1 MLSNFSPLSCLENC
15 NFSRMEGKAQRVV
28 LVCPLNWGLGHATRC
43 VPVINALLSR
53 KCKVVIAADG
63 ASLSFL
69 QQEFV
74 GKADF
79 RRFRGKSIRYPQKG
93 NMALSMALQTPSLL
107 FSIFWEHRE
116 LKKLI
121 RQTGASIVISDN
133 RYGLW
138 NENART
144 VFITHQLFIRA
155 PKKMKW
161 LEPWL
166 GRIVRFFVGKYDFC
180 WVPDFAKA
188 PGLSG
193 ALSHKEALPGL
204 RFAGPF
210 SRFAAIEE
218 FSFRNPL
225 PEGFPAKFFLAI
237 LSGPEPQRSNFE
249 VLLRRQ
255 FEKTGEPVVFVMGK
269 PQKELRQWK
278 GNAFAMSHAKTSEL
292 SWLIKHARLV
302 ICRPGYSTLMD
313 LAVFGK
319 KALLVPT
326 PGQTEQEFLGQML
339 AESKQA
345 FCIKQSEL
353 DLETQILQAEKF
365 KGITK
370 AEKDNDLLEQA
381 LDDLLSDL

>member
-1 MLSNFSPLSCLENC
+1 MESN
-15 NFSRMEGKAQRVV
+15 KQTVV

-63 ASLSFL
+63 PSLAFL
-69 QQEFV
+69 QTEFSDR
-74 GKADF
+74 ALF

-93 NMALSMALQTPSLL
+93 NMLLSMALQTPLLL
-107 FSIFWEHRE
+107 FSVLKEHHE

-121 RQTGASIVISDN
+121 QKTGAKVVISDN

-138 NENART
+138 NKNVRT
-144 VFITHQLFIRA
+144 GFITHQLFIRA

-180 WVPDFAKA
+180 WVPDFAEA

-193 ALSHKEALPGL
+193 ALSHKEPLPGL
-204 RFAGPF
+204 RFVGPL
-210 SRFAAIEE
+210 SRFAACEE
-218 FSFRNPL
+218 FSYKKPL
-225 PEGFPAKFFLAI
+225 PEGFPANFFLAI
-237 LSGPEPQRSNFE
+237 ISGPEPQRSALE
-249 VLLRRQ
+249 DMLRTQ
-255 FEKTGEPVVFVMGK
+255 FGKTGDPVVFVLGK
-269 PQKELRQWK
+269 PGGEMWK
-278 GNAFAMSHAKTSEL
+278 WTDNAILMNHANTSEL
-292 SWLIKHARLV
+292 AWLIKHARLV

-326 PGQTEQEFLGQML
+326 PGQTEQEYLGWML
-339 AESKQA
+339 NESKHA
-345 FCIKQSEL
+345 FCVEQNQL
-353 DLETQILQAEKF
+353 DINPHLLQAEKF
-365 KGITK
+365 EGIK
-370 AEKDNDLLEQA
+370 KLESRSDLLEQA
-381 LDDLLSDL
+381 LDDLLHDL